1 MKSNINKSNLVIY
14 QDPFIYDV
22 DTQTLTIN
30 RLEMWTVSY
39 FAKLQK
45 RNTDIKGL
53 VPIESEELITKA
65 SKELLYVYLMEDPR
79 SSLFAFDEEERKRR
93 AIGQC
98 LLPTTYTED
107 IVTKDARRYYREN
120 CLNLSVTGRAYVTAS
135 KTYSALS
142 DSLDET
148 QERLSYLRT
157 LAADKM
163 AKIIA
168 TPGDDS
174 AKDTEIQATMA
185 IEKTIKD
192 LQDGLV
198 KTLQQL
204 PTLEDTVDKLRSKWA
219 MELGKN
225 RELFGGRKK
234 GNRED

>member
-1 MKSNINKSNLVIY
+1 MSTQINKSNLVIY
-14 QDPFIYDV
+14 QDPFIYDT

-30 RLEMWTVSY
+30 RLEMWTTRS
-39 FAKLQK
+39 FARLQK
-45 RNTDIKGL
+45 RNPDTKGL
-53 VPIESEELITKA
+53 IPLESEELITRA

-93 AIGQC
+93 AIGTA
-98 LLPTTYTED
+98 LLSTEYKED
-107 IVTKDARRYYREN
+107 DLVKEARRHYREN

-148 QERLSYLRT
+148 QERLSYLRA
-157 LAADKM
+157 LASDKM
-163 AKIIA
+163 NKILG

-174 AKDTEIQATMA
+174 AKDIEIQATMA
-185 IEKTIKD
+185 IEKQIKD

-204 PTLEDTVDKLRSKWA
+204 PLLEDTVDKLRSKWA
-219 MELGKN
+219 MELGKD